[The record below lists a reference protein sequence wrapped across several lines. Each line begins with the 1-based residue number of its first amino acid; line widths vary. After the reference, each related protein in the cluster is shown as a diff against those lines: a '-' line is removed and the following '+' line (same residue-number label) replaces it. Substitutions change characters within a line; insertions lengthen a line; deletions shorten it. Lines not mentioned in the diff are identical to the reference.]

1 MCCIRVD
8 KWMEKPCKSWCQHMI
23 SAWFTFSIVLIR
35 VVVQVVMKEGVWPVE
50 TEGKDQINCPGLGT
64 FSHCNLVPFWLFFD
78 VFSVTT
84 NRTILWEMSFL
95 CILWSWKM
103 LVKVLR
109 KHLWVQ
115 WVKLFGC
122 HRQQK
127 KKNFHQWIKLKVSN
141 NSWSSERSMDQKPL
155 GSVVCTRP

>member
-127 KKNFHQWIKLKVSN
+127 KKNFHQWIKLKVRNFLKSK
-141 NSWSSERSMDQKPL
+141 RSVDQKPL

>member
-64 FSHCNLVPFWLFFD
+64 FSQQFWYCFGTLLIIFWCIFSYNQSNDFVGDELSLHPLKLENVSESPSETPLSPVSETFWLSPTTEEKE
-78 VFSVTT
+78 FSSV
-84 NRTILWEMSFL
+84 NQIKAGKQQFL
-95 CILWSWKM
+95 K
-103 LVKVLR
+103 
-109 KHLWVQ
+109 
-115 WVKLFGC
+115 
-122 HRQQK
+122 
-127 KKNFHQWIKLKVSN
+127 
-141 NSWSSERSMDQKPL
+141 
-155 GSVVCTRP
+155 